1 MCSIDILESMV
12 SISSIINKLSL
23 DRFELFNKNNLM
35 LLGKVEFASS
45 EGKEKHDVKLSEP
58 DDDIYN
64 SVKDVFLKI
73 ISLTSKDDSPAIRES
88 VHKYLSLLGNAISG
102 FPGYKKSFLDKE
114 TQEMITEAIERAK
127 NYKDENLRI
136 DIIRCKNIIYKES

>member
-88 VHKYLSLLGNAISG
+88 VHKYLSLLGNVISG
-102 FPGYKKSFLDKE
+102 FIMANCVWNVKRKTAKTAQLYKKLLFS
-114 TQEMITEAIERAK
+114 
-127 NYKDENLRI
+127 
-136 DIIRCKNIIYKES
+136 

>member
-88 VHKYLSLLGNAISG
+88 VHKYLSLLGNVISG
-102 FPGYKKSFLDKE
+102 FPGYKNPFG
-114 TQEMITEAIERAK
+114 
-127 NYKDENLRI
+127 
-136 DIIRCKNIIYKES
+136 

>member
-88 VHKYLSLLGNAISG
+88 VHNIYLYWVMLFLVFRDIKNPFWIRKH
-102 FPGYKKSFLDKE
+102 KK
-114 TQEMITEAIERAK
+114 
-127 NYKDENLRI
+127 
-136 DIIRCKNIIYKES
+136 

>member
-35 LLGKVEFASS
+35 LL
-45 EGKEKHDVKLSEP
+45 GKEKHDVKLSEP

-88 VHKYLSLLGNAISG
+88 VHKYLSLLGNVISG

-127 NYKDENLRI
+127 NNKDENLRI